1 MEKVKSRYQS
11 CAFCVR
17 RSECWKSEAYSDGG
31 EGGKKPYP
39 SDYRFK
45 TRFKFDKS
53 IGGY

>member
-1 MEKVKSRYQS
+1 MKKVKSQYQS

-17 RSECWKSEAYSDGG
+17 RSECWKSAFYSDGG
-31 EGGKKPYP
+31 VNGKKPYP
-39 SDYRFK
+39 SDCRCE